1 MLLLLTTTNLNNKL
15 CGFQLVWCY
24 DTKLHGIKVSDDHL
38 KHLNTAHS
46 QGGASPGGRVCLP
59 AQTTN
64 NFFVAVSQ
72 FVQTTLLLTPFK
84 YWHILTLHTIE

>member
-15 CGFQLVWCY
+15 CRLQLEWRL
-24 DTKLHGIKVSDDHL
+24 DTKLHSIKTSGDYL

-46 QGGASPGGRVCLP
+46 QGGASQGGRVCLP

-64 NFFVAVSQ
+64 TFFVAVSQ
-72 FVQTTLLLTPFK
+72 FVQTTLLLAPFK
-84 YWHILTLHTIE
+84 Y